1 MIFKLKNSFHPEGD
15 QPRAISDLLENF
27 KQNRQQIL
35 LGATGTGKT
44 FTIANIIQK
53 LNKKTLIIAHNKTL
67 AGQLYNELKELF
79 PENKVEYYISYYDY
93 YQPEA
98 YLISTDTY
106 IEKDSLIND
115 EIDQLRHRAI
125 NSLINYK
132 DVIIVA
138 SVSCIYG
145 IGDIEDYKKS
155 ILHLQKNEKYYFTDV
170 IKKLIELQY
179 KRNDL
184 ELKRGC
190 FRVRGNMIEIIPIS
204 SQNKGIR
211 IIFFDNEITFIKIF
225 DTLNGVIIQDLPFLT
240 IFPGSLYVANQ
251 NKLAESIKRI
261 KKELKERITFFRSK
275 EQFIEMQKIKSRTN
289 YDLEMLQ
296 ELGYCNGIE
305 NYSQHLA
312 LKKDGEPPSTIIDY
326 FGDDFLTIIDE
337 SHVTIPQIKGMYF
350 GNLARKQNLINYGFR
365 LPSSLNNRPLKLDE
379 FESKVDKIIYLSA
392 TPGNYELNK
401 QIPIVEQ
408 IIRPTFVLDPQIE
421 VRPTLNQIED
431 LYFEI
436 KHRAAKNERTL
447 ISAITINLS
456 EELTRYFK
464 EMGLKVAF
472 LHSEIPSLQRLTI
485 LNELRRG
492 IYDCLVGVNL
502 LREGLDLPEVSLIA
516 ILDADKQGFLRNEIS
531 LIQTIGRAARNVN
544 GKAIMYADNITPA
557 MEKAISETKRRRE
570 IQIKYNEI
578 NNVIPQ
584 AIKKTIKE
592 NTNLN
597 LSNNNLNKIPK
608 QINNIR
614 ELKKLMKEASDEL
627 DFEKA
632 VIYREMI
639 KKMTKNKKIK

>member
-1 MIFKLKNSFHPEGD
+1 MIFKLKNSFYPEGD

-125 NSLINYK
+125 NSLINYQ

-145 IGDIEDYKKS
+145 IGDIEDYKNS
-155 ILHLQKNEKYYFTDV
+155 ILHLQKNEKYCFTDV

-225 DTLNGVIIQDLPFLT
+225 DNLNGIIQDLPFLT

-261 KKELKERITFFRSK
+261 TKELKERIAFFRSK

-365 LPSSLNNRPLKLDE
+365 LPSSFNNRPLKLDE
-379 FESKVDKIIYLSA
+379 FESKVDKVIYLSA

-401 QIPIVEQ
+401 KIPIVEQ

-492 IYDCLVGVNL
+492 VYDCLVGVNL

-516 ILDADKQGFLRNEIS
+516 ILDADKQGFLRNESS

-597 LSNNNLNKIPK
+597 LSNKNLNKIPK

-639 KKMTKNKKIK
+639 KKMTKNKK